1 MNSTILSDKSKG
13 VIGHELRKAE
23 GTTSAGRIV
32 SLDIIRGV
40 VMILMAIDHV
50 RVFSGLPPGGN
61 TPGIFF
67 TRWITHFCA
76 PIFVFLTGT
85 GAYLYGR
92 KHGNIAAVSRYLAV
106 RGMWLVLLEFTFLRF
121 AWTFNFDYAHYLLAG
136 VIWVIGLSMIL
147 LAALIHLPKMALT
160 FFGIGLIAAHNL
172 IGPKF
177 APLLSGKG
185 GWLAQI
191 LYFGGPVEIGDGGF
205 TFFVLY
211 SVIPWVGVMAAGYVF
226 GSVMS
231 GEAQRRKRICL
242 WLGTTSLLLF
252 LMFRGFN
259 LYGDPRPWKPAST
272 PKPAVSQ
279 STQIAATP
287 SSGPPRNPMP
297 GWLSF
302 LNTTKYPA
310 SLLFLLMTLGP
321 MFLAVAF
328 LEGHSSRPGKILATF
343 GSVPLFYYMLHIP
356 LIHLAAILVSFLRSG
371 GVVPWLF
378 ANHPTNN
385 PPPPDGY
392 TWSLPL
398 LYLVFAGVVTL
409 LYFPCRWF
417 ARIRREKKSN
427 WLSFL

>member
-1 MNSTILSDKSKG
+1 MNLTISANKSKIVTG
-13 VIGHELRKAE
+13 YEPRKAE
-23 GTTSAGRIV
+23 GITSDRIA
-32 SLDIIRGV
+32 SLDIIRGI
-40 VMILMAIDHV
+40 VMVLMAIDHV

-76 PIFVFLTGT
+76 PIFVFLSGT

-92 KHGNIAAVSRYLAV
+92 KHGDIAAVSRYLAL
-106 RGMWLVLLEFTFLRF
+106 RGVWLVLLEFTVLRF

-136 VIWVIGLSMIL
+136 VIWVIGWSMIFM
-147 LAALIHLPKMALT
+147 AVLIRLPKMVLT
-160 FFGIGLIAAHNL
+160 FGGIGLITAHNL

-177 APLLSGKG
+177 APLLNGRSE
-185 GWLAQI
+185 WLAQI
-191 LYFGGPVEIGDGGF
+191 FYFGGPVEIGHGGPVL
-205 TFFVLY
+205 FVLY
-211 SVIPWVGVMAAGYVF
+211 SIIPWVGVMAAGYVF
-226 GSVMS
+226 GTVMS
-231 GEAQRRKRICL
+231 GEVQRRKRICL
-242 WLGTTSLLLF
+242 WLGTTSLTLF
-252 LMFRGFN
+252 LILRGFN
-259 LYGDPRPWKPAST
+259 LYGDPRPWKPLPT

-279 STQIAATP
+279 SAQIATVP
-287 SSGPPRNPMP
+287 SAGPRHNSMSGS
-297 GWLSF
+297 LSF

-321 MFLAVAF
+321 MFLAAAL
-328 LEGHSSRPGKILATF
+328 LEGHSSRFGEILATF
-343 GSVPLFYYMLHIP
+343 GRVPLFYYILHIP
-356 LIHLAAILVSFLRSG
+356 LIHLSAILVSLLHSG

-398 LYLVFAGVVTL
+398 LYSVFACVIIL

-417 ARIRREKKSN
+417 ARIKREKSSN
-427 WLSFL
+427 WLSLL